1 MKKLKTPIS
10 LLLAVIMLAAGFAV
24 PVSAAGMTADDWNSY
39 YYDETG
45 DALKGLIM
53 QPGSDESSRS
63 FSWYADKDA
72 AACEVKISDNEDMRG
87 AKTFT
92 GALDG
97 TYQGDKRARVTVT
110 GLEAETEY
118 FYTCI
123 SDGYESDVYSFTTE
137 GDGFSAMFVTDIHIS
152 GETDSLE
159 DVKKDALTFGNIVSQ
174 AKEVSKANGREI
186 TTVLSAGDQ
195 ASSGFRSEYIGLTA
209 SEAIKSVDF
218 ATSIGNHDRKGVDY
232 KFFKSVPN
240 EYNGL
245 VNSYQG
251 GDYWFTKGDVLFM
264 VMDSNNGSGV
274 DHHSFMQKAIAKNPD
289 AKWRVCMMHHDL
301 WGQTLP
307 HREQENEF
315 LRLLWTPLFDE
326 FNVDL
331 VLLGHSH
338 CYSVSNIMYNKESV
352 TDLRDGYEITNA
364 KGTVY
369 MVSGSLTRP
378 RSGDYTYGSNIGI
391 GIDDSEKIVY
401 NIIDFNGNDITVT
414 TYDAADASVYASFR
428 LVKNEENKPVK
439 IAFWRVLFSRFA
451 DLCGT
456 IFAVFNNI
464 SVTKKLKDKGYDISY
479 LKTLFNTRD
488 GASSPMC

>member
-10 LLLAVIMLAAGFAV
+10 LLLVMMMLLTSFAV
-24 PVSAAGMTADDWNSY
+24 PAGAKDITANDWHAY
-39 YYDETG
+39 YSDASG
-45 DALKGLIM
+45 DADKGLIM
-53 QPGSDESSRS
+53 QPGSDETSRT
-63 FSWYADKDA
+63 FSWYADKNA
-72 AACEVKISDNEDMRG
+72 TSCEVKISDNEDMRG
-87 AKTFT
+87 AKSYT
-92 GALDG
+92 GALG
-97 TYQGDKRARVTVT
+97 ETYEGDKRARVTVS

-137 GDGFSAMFVTDIHIS
+137 GDEFSAMFVTDIHIS
-152 GETDSLE
+152 GETDSLADAE
-159 DVKKDALTFGNIVSQ
+159 KDSLTFANIVSQ

-186 TTVLSAGDQ
+186 TSILSAGDQ

-209 SEAIKSVDF
+209 SKDVKSLDF
-218 ATSIGNHDRKGVDY
+218 ATSIGNHDRKGVAY

-264 VMDSNNGSGV
+264 VMDSNSGSGV
-274 DHHSFMQKAIAKNPD
+274 DHHAFMQKAVAQNPD

-301 WGQTLP
+301 WGQTIP

-338 CYSVSNIMYNKESV
+338 CYSVSNIMYNKESI
-352 TDLRDGYEITNA
+352 TDLRNGCEITNA
-364 KGTVY
+364 EGTVY
-369 MVSGSLTRP
+369 MVSGSITRP
-378 RSGDYTYGSNIGI
+378 RDGEYTYGDNIGI
-391 GIDDSEKIVY
+391 GIDDSSKIVY
-401 NIIDFNGNDITVT
+401 NIIDFNEDDITVK
-414 TYDAADASVYASFR
+414 TYDAENASLYASFK
-428 LVKNEENKPVK
+428 LVKNEENKPIK

-464 SVTKKLKDKGYDISY
+464 SVTKKLKDKGYDVSY
-479 LKTLFNTRD
+479 IKTIFNTRD
-488 GASSPMC
+488 GFADTVC